1 MKPKYLFNLQLK
13 YPPREE
19 SSGDWTGLNK
29 GVGYEL
35 WSLRPYERGDSFRH
49 IDWKARART
58 GNLYVREFARDAAYT
73 LMLICDISPSMLQ
86 DGKQEMQR
94 DIALSMAHAAIQD
107 NNRCGL
113 LFYAQGVEK
122 YLSPSADPRQIQR
135 IAQLL
140 STTHCA
146 DVRRT
151 CLWPAL
157 KFLKQKLPSC
167 LGIILSDFQHNLTE
181 LQGVTEAAARHK
193 VPAHELV
200 AIQLLSGAEI
210 DHQDLRSGQITIKD
224 VESGQTCSIDLNR
237 WRDYDQLQQHHRQ
250 QTAQSLDHSG
260 VSSLFIDV
268 HTADVQS
275 KINNLFVRRAAS
287 RR

>member
-19 SSGDWTGLNK
+19 TSGDWTGLNK

-35 WSLRPYERGDSFRH
+35 WSLRPYEQGDSFRH

-58 GNLYVREFARDAAYT
+58 GNLYVREFARDSAYT
-73 LMLICDISPSMLQ
+73 LMLICDISPSMQ
-86 DGKQEMQR
+86 QGGKQELQR
-94 DIALSMAHAAIQD
+94 DIAISMAHAALRE

-113 LFYAQGVEK
+113 LIYAQGVEH
-122 YLSPSADPRQIQR
+122 YLPPSADPQQVQR
-135 IAQLL
+135 IAQQL
-140 STTHCA
+140 SLTHCTK
-146 DVRRT
+146 VRRT
-151 CLWPAL
+151 CLRPAL
-157 KFLKQKLPSC
+157 QFMKQKLPSC
-167 LGIILSDFQHNLTE
+167 LGIILSDFQHNLDE
-181 LQGVTEAAARHK
+181 LQGVTEATASQK
-193 VPAHELV
+193 IPAHELV
-200 AIQLLSGAEI
+200 AIQLLSGIEI
-210 DHQDLRSGQITIKD
+210 NHQGFRGGQLTIKD

-237 WRDYDQLQQHHRQ
+237 WRDYDLLQQQHRQ

-260 VSSLFIDV
+260 VSSLLIDV
-268 HTADVQS
+268 SAGDVQQ